1 MKKVNFQDVNAS
13 AIEVCKC
20 ASVQNV
26 VKYDRALYFTTGSGI
41 SVRLSC
47 EGKKGWRLQANDQGY
62 DAFDL
67 IGASQSLAC
76 FMNEEVTDCS
86 KEIAIAVTDDAITL
100 SCPCGSSACISL
112 GKELNIQFKAPN
124 GAVTTEITSLVF
136 TNGKLIIGGALE
148 DGEGIYG
155 GGERLDVVN
164 KRGTKMDLYTCD
176 GWNNS
181 STTYVAIPLF
191 FTTRGGGMFFN
202 RYEPAFADFGKDV
215 ANAWSYSI
223 QSHTLD
229 CYFYASGKVVDV
241 LGGYSA
247 LSGHAYMPTPWMQG
261 MHICRYWPDHWN
273 FDQDLSYK
281 TLQDIPN
288 WETLYTSVNGEYVS
302 VKEAGADE
310 LAKAVKFFTK
320 DGDKYVFAYV
330 TDDAGIY
337 YKRGPK
343 GNPGGNSTKTIM
355 ENFIKADMKPAA
367 ASMEGRGWANCFCD
381 SDASRKD
388 KANLQASFD
397 WLHAHGMYAMVY
409 IGVGDVKFEN
419 VGFKP
424 EYLIHADVTYTKP
437 DGTVE
442 TIENTP
448 HIPWILGTGANPDVG
463 RSADGSLR
471 TTTYLD
477 ITNDEAVDWYF
488 NDIWGQMIEMGAD
501 GVKIDFCEE
510 MPNEG
515 ASYGGAVTHYRWAN
529 PDKMAIGGE
538 HHAYPTYYIS
548 AFYKRMIELKAK
560 NGKKDGFM
568 VFSRGGGIGSQRSPY
583 MWAGDQGR
591 TFDKLDDQLMATVN
605 SGLSGIPFM
614 SFDMAG
620 YQYWGEDYHTIGRE
634 KESEIFA
641 RATEFTTFFSQMQTH
656 GDVRHAYEMTE
667 EVQQIY
673 RTYMNL
679 HTELIPYIQKY
690 SKIAC
695 ETGIPPVRHPV
706 LKYTNDPGVRSL
718 NDEFMLGD
726 ALLVA
731 PVLEEQTFQREVY
744 LPAGNTWTN
753 LLTGEVVE
761 GGKTVTVAANLGQVP
776 VFMNNA
782 SADAAELASV
792 FGGINWNAIK
802 NWK

>member
-1 MKKVNFQDVNAS
+1 MKQIGFQDVKVGAIAVNEGAS
-13 AIEVCKC
+13 I
-20 ASVQNV
+20 QNV
-26 VKYDRALYFTTGSGI
+26 IQNERSLYFTTANGLSI
-41 SVRLSC
+41 RLSC
-47 EGKKGWRLQANDQGY
+47 EGVKGWRLQANRVGY
-62 DAFDL
+62 DAFGI
-67 IGASQSLAC
+67 IGASQSLAVY
-76 FMNEEVTDCS
+76 MQEEVSDCS
-86 KEIAIAVTDDAITL
+86 KPLNLQQRDDAIVL
-100 SCPCGSSACISL
+100 SCPCGASAVLSL
-112 GKELNIQFKAPN
+112 GALFNLQFVSAEGKTLVELTAPEIVN
-124 GAVTTEITSLVF
+124 GEIVMKGVLTE
-136 TNGKLIIGGALE
+136 E
-148 DGEGIYG
+148 EGVYG

-164 KRGTKMDLYTCD
+164 KRGTKMDLYSCD

-181 STTYVAIPLF
+181 STSYVVIPVF

-202 RYEPAFADFGKDV
+202 RYEPALADFGATEQNV
-215 ANAWSYSI
+215 WSYKI
-223 QSHTLD
+223 KADEID
-229 CYFYASGKVVDV
+229 CYFYTAGTPADV
-241 LGGYSA
+241 LKGYTE

-273 FDQDLSYK
+273 FNQDLVYQ
-281 TLQDIPN
+281 TLQDIPE
-288 WETLYTSVNGEYVS
+288 WEKLYTSVNGEYVS
-302 VKEAGADE
+302 VTKANADE

-320 DGDKYVFAYV
+320 DGDKYTFVYV
-330 TDDAGIY
+330 TDDAGKY

-367 ASMEGRGWANCFCD
+367 ASMEGRGWSAGFCD
-381 SDASRKD
+381 TDASREN
-388 KANLQASFD
+388 KANLKASFD

-409 IGVGDVKFEN
+409 IGVGDVN
-419 VGFKP
+419 PNNIGFKP
-424 EYLIHADVTYTKP
+424 EYLIHADVTITKP

-442 TIENTP
+442 VMENTTA
-448 HIPWILGTGANPDVG
+448 IPWILGTGENPDVG
-463 RSADGSLR
+463 RYENKLR

-477 ITNDEAVDWYF
+477 ITNDEACEWYF
-488 NDIWGQMIEMGAD
+488 DKIWGEMIEMGID

-515 ASYGGAVTHYRWAN
+515 KPYGNVVTHYRWTN
-529 PDKMAIGGE
+529 PDKIVAGTE
-538 HHAYPTYYIS
+538 HHAYPSFYIS
-548 AFYKRMIELKAK
+548 AFYKRMLELKEK

-620 YQYWGEDYHTIGRE
+620 YQYWGEDYHTIGKE
-634 KESEIFA
+634 KEGEIFA

-726 ALLVA
+726 ALLIA
-731 PVLEEQTFQREVY
+731 PILEEKTFQKEVY

-782 SADAAELASV
+782 SADVAELAPV